1 MSDGINQTNS
11 KYIDNYDD
19 LRFQDAAQT
28 IFFKYQMMGTI
39 KSSDGIN
46 TTTPNAPVAPNR
58 QHTTIRS
65 QACIIL

>member
-1 MSDGINQTNS
+1 MSDGINPTNS
-11 KYIDNYDD
+11 KYIDNYDN

-46 TTTPNAPVAPNR
+46 TTTATAPVAPNR